1 MKEKIT
7 HFISDFSYTLIA
19 NIISFFASLLIITI
33 IPKLLGVTEYGYFQL
48 YSFYT
53 TYVILFHFG
62 LPNGIYLRYGGKEY
76 DEMDKGVFTVQ
87 FWMLILYSIVIASVG
102 SVIFALTMEN
112 ENKRFILI
120 MVCLCGLIIIPRD
133 FILLTLQATN
143 RIKDY
148 VKATIIDRIVY
159 ITIVLLFLSIG
170 DRSYLLIIK
179 ADLIAK
185 VIALLWLICRCKDIV
200 LRRVSNIWLGVAE
213 AVRNLTSGSKIM
225 ASNVVDM
232 LIIGIIRMGIEKN
245 WDINT
250 FGKVSLTLSLSNIMM
265 IGINAISIVIYPI
278 LRRIKIEEIS
288 KIYSILRNLL
298 MIPLLGSLIVY
309 YPMKELLA
317 LWLPRYGDSLTYIA
331 LLFPICIYESKMGM
345 LVNTYLKSIRKEKW
359 ILIVNLVAMVLSVI
373 TSMITI
379 FLLNNLV
386 LALISLV
393 FVLAFRCIFA
403 ELLLTRWIQIQVRK
417 DIILELLLCIAFMMS
432 GWFIQSIL
440 STLIYAVCYFIY
452 FFIKRKDMLNSIFE
466 IKKVLKDNREA

>member
-1 MKEKIT
+1 
-7 HFISDFSYTLIA
+7 
-19 NIISFFASLLIITI
+19 
-33 IPKLLGVTEYGYFQL
+33 
-48 YSFYT
+48 
-53 TYVILFHFG
+53 
-62 LPNGIYLRYGGKEY
+62 
-76 DEMDKGVFTVQ
+76 
-87 FWMLILYSIVIASVG
+87 
-102 SVIFALTMEN
+102 
-112 ENKRFILI
+112 
-120 MVCLCGLIIIPRD
+120 
-133 FILLTLQATN
+133 
-143 RIKDY
+143 
-148 VKATIIDRIVY
+148 
-159 ITIVLLFLSIG
+159 
-170 DRSYLLIIK
+170 
-179 ADLIAK
+179 
-185 VIALLWLICRCKDIV
+185 
-200 LRRVSNIWLGVAE
+200 
-213 AVRNLTSGSKIM
+213 M

-232 LIIGIIRMGIEKN
+232 LIIGIVRMGIEKN

-288 KIYSILRNLL
+288 KIYSILRNIL

-317 LWLPRYGDSLTYIA
+317 LWLPRYGDSFTYIA

-373 TSMITI
+373 TSIITI

-466 IKKVLKDNREA
+466 IKKVLKENREA